1 MINKI
6 DKKIRKDF
14 DKWNIQKKD
23 IHNFRKNK
31 LYQLRDVWWCD
42 LGLNIG
48 FEQDG
53 TGKNNGR
60 PILILQGFSKEVC
73 LIVPLSTSRTENK
86 YYLNVGKIKGRQS
99 SVILSQI
106 RLLDTKRLVNKIGKM
121 EKEKF
126 EEIRKAVKNLI

>member
-1 MINKI
+1 MISGTYKRKTFTILEKI
-6 DKKIRKDF
+6 NCIEPEKF
-14 DKWNIQKKD
+14 G
-23 IHNFRKNK
+23 
-31 LYQLRDVWWCD
+31 CD

-73 LIVPLSTSRTENK
+73 LIVPLSTSRKENK